1 MSSSMLLAGLAVLS
15 VTPLSGAGRRQKNQV
30 MILRAP
36 EVQHYARRLS
46 IARIMGFKN
55 LFDYLTTSEPAIR
68 STVML

>member
-1 MSSSMLLAGLAVLS
+1 MLLAGLALLS

-55 LFDYLTTSEPAIR
+55 LFD
-68 STVML
+68 